1 MTRFAMHLWVPT
13 VCGILLLSGCAMQQD
28 LSRVQSGLDRK
39 IETMRGENESLNAS
53 NKEALEAVRKS
64 QAEINADMAELK
76 DRIQQL
82 TGKSDE
88 QKKDL
93 ASLATRANRKD
104 EELKD
109 IREKL
114 DAASF
119 KVNFIENFLG
129 LSKKGGA
136 AETPAKPAVKNGNG
150 PKKELKTA
158 TTEKEAMYAA
168 AYETYKQGQYEKART
183 EFQNFLKQHPKT
195 EYSGSAQFWIG
206 ECYYLEQQY
215 EKAILEYEKVIK
227 NYPEG
232 NKVSKAL
239 LKQGLAFQHLGDKT
253 SAKLIL
259 QQVIRDYP
267 NTNDAKAARSKL
279 LEIR

>member
-1 MTRFAMHLWVPT
+1 MKRLAMYRRVPLL
-13 VCGILLLSGCAMQQD
+13 CCILLITGCATQQD
-28 LSRVQSGLDRK
+28 LGRIQSGLDRK
-39 IETMRGENESLNAS
+39 IEIMRGENESLNAG
-53 NKEALEAVRKS
+53 NKEALDAVRKS
-64 QAEINADMAELK
+64 QAEINADMTELK

-88 QKKDL
+88 NRKDL
-93 ASLATRANRKD
+93 ASLTGRANRRD

-114 DAASF
+114 EGASF

-129 LSKKGGA
+129 LSKKG
-136 AETPAKPAVKNGNG
+136 AEAPAKPAKNGNG
-150 PKKELKTA
+150 QKKETQAA
-158 TTEKEAMYAA
+158 TTAKESAYAA
-168 AYETYKQGQYEKART
+168 AYETFKQGQYDKART
-183 EFQNFLKQHPKT
+183 EFQNFLKQNPKT
-195 EYSGSAQFWIG
+195 EYSASAQFWIG

-215 EKAILEYEKVIK
+215 EKAILEYEKVLK
-227 NYPEG
+227 NYPDG
-232 NKVSKAL
+232 NKSSKAL

-279 LEIR
+279 LEIK

>member
-1 MTRFAMHLWVPT
+1 MAIYPVL
-13 VCGILLLSGCAMQQD
+13 CCILLIAGCATQQD
-28 LSRVQSGLDRK
+28 LSRVQGSLDRR
-39 IETMRGENESLNAS
+39 IEIMRGENESLSAG

-82 TGKSDE
+82 TGRSDE

-93 ASLATRANRKD
+93 ASLASRTKRGD
-104 EELKD
+104 EDLKE

-114 DAASF
+114 DQASF
-119 KVNFIENFLG
+119 KINFVENFLG
-129 LSKKGGA
+129 LSKKQA
-136 AETPAKPAVKNGNG
+136 AAAPGKTAKNGIG
-150 PKKELKTA
+150 PKKETPAATTA
-158 TTEKEAMYAA
+158 TATESAYAA
-168 AYETYKQGQYEKART
+168 AYEIFKQGQYEKARA
-183 EFQNFLKQHPKT
+183 EFQNFIKQHPRT
-195 EYSGSAQFWIG
+195 EYSASAQFWIG

-227 NYPEG
+227 NYPDG
-232 NKVSKAL
+232 NKTSKAL

-279 LEIR
+279 LEIK